1 MTCQDARDLFSARA
15 DEALSAEERVVL
27 DGHLATCTECAREWQ
42 RFAATVSLLRAAE
55 PARAPAGF
63 VDRVLAARPRPWYR
77 RLAHQLFVP
86 WPLKLPLE
94 AAAVVMIAGLAVMVF
109 QRSPDLQQA
118 ARVPD
123 AAVSARAPA
132 SPAPAGERQHSDRF
146 GEPAAPARTTEPVAP
161 AAPAPPTPPAPAT
174 TSVPTAPALP
184 PAGPTAPAPT
194 RTQPEDRADLGLARR
209 LPQGSDAAAKSNVEP
224 PAVSDARKDDAA
236 RAKTPAE
243 SFPGHVPRA
252 AAPPAGN
259 VLGQAGV
266 KEEQAAA
273 ARARQGVRDAQQP
286 TAEGVVPA
294 TPPPSGT
301 AAARVEPLL
310 ARKEARAVTADAVL
324 RLAGADRGA
333 AEREIRAVVARLGGV
348 VTVPGPD
355 ALDVVV
361 PPGKWEEL
369 VRELGRLGTPRVER
383 APADPSA
390 TIRLTLRLQ

>member
-1 MTCQDARDLFSARA
+1 MAALSCADARDLFSARA
-15 DEALSAEERVVL
+15 DDALSVEERAAL
-27 DGHLATCTECAREWQ
+27 DAHLATCAECVREWQ

-77 RLAHQLFVP
+77 RLARQLFVP
-86 WPLKLPLE
+86 WPVKLPVE
-94 AAAVVMIAGLAVMVF
+94 AAAVVMLAGLAVLVF

-123 AAVSARAPA
+123 AAVSARAPEA
-132 SPAPAGERQHSDRF
+132 PAPARVGEYQEAP
-146 GEPAAPARTTEPVAP
+146 GPARERAAVAPPTAP
-161 AAPAPPTPPAPAT
+161 AAPPTT
-174 TSVPTAPALP
+174 
-184 PAGPTAPAPT
+184 TAPAPT
-194 RTQPEDRADLGLARR
+194 TAPPPTAAPATTAEPAPGRRTEKSGLGVVRPE
-209 LPQGSDAAAKSNVEP
+209 PQGNDAAAKSDVAP

-236 RAKTPAE
+236 RAKAPAE
-243 SFPGHVPRA
+243 SPFQGYAPPA

-273 ARARQGVRDAQQP
+273 ARARQGVRDAQRP
-286 TAEGVVPA
+286 AAEGIVPT
-294 TPPPSGT
+294 TPPPSGK
-301 AAARVEPLL
+301 AATRIL
-310 ARKEARAVTADAVL
+310 ASKEARAVTADAVL
-324 RLAGADRGA
+324 RLVAPDRAA

-361 PPGKWEEL
+361 PPGTWEQF
-369 VRELGRLGTPRVER
+369 VRELGRVGTARVER

-390 TIRLTLRLQ
+390 TIRLTLRLD